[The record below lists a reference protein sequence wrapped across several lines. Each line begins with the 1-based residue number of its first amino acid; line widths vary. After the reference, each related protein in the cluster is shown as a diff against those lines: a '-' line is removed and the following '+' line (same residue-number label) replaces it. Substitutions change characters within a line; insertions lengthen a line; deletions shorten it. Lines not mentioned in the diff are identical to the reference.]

1 MEIIKCTLENLDEL
15 KEVCRETF
23 YETFASQNSESDMKK
38 FLDEAYSTEKL
49 RSELMDSD
57 SATYIARDN
66 GKTLGFLKLNIG
78 KAQTEK
84 ILENALEIQRIYIL
98 KEAKGRGIG
107 SAFMRLAEKTARERQ
122 LDVIWL
128 GVWEHNEA
136 AKLFYSKKGFKR
148 FSEHTFTLG
157 TDPQTDWLL
166 KKEIQQ

>member
-15 KEVCRETF
+15 RKVCRKTF
-23 YETFASQNSESDMKK
+23 SETFASQNSESDMRK
-38 FLDEAYSTEKL
+38 FLDEAYSAEKL

-84 ILENALEIQRIYIL
+84 LLENALEIQRIYIL

-107 SAFMRLAEKTARERQ
+107 SAFMSLAEKTARERQ
-122 LDVIWL
+122 IHVIWL

-136 AKLFYSKKGFKR
+136 AKSFYSKKGFKR

-166 KKEIQQ
+166 KKEI